1 MEGGK
6 IMSAVI
12 SECATRYSCD
22 VIEKLPP
29 QVPVKQSE
37 NVDNVSGATQSANA
51 FSYAV
56 FYALSRA
63 NAAYKAEQSG
73 QAAPQAPAQTNQ

>member
-1 MEGGK
+1 MTIEGGK
-6 IMSAVI
+6 IKSAVI

-22 VIEKLPP
+22 IIDKLPP

-37 NVDNVSGATQSANA
+37 NVDNVGGATQSANA

-56 FYALSRA
+56 YYALA
-63 NAAYKAEQSG
+63 KAA
-73 QAAPQAPAQTNQ
+73 AAAKGN